1 MNRAASLTLLASLAC
16 AADLPLR
23 VEMRRGDLSVT
34 LDRYSV
40 AALAAVQ
47 ARSLER
53 GEIDYTAKSS
63 LRGEGVVIVWSAP
76 PSVVAAVYVVTV
88 RRGPDTWSVSELCP
102 APVHIGGRAQCYIQT
117 GPFDVPTDL
126 QAYPAALSRVP
137 VVFP

>member
-16 AADLPLR
+16 AADLQLR

-47 ARSLER
+47 ARSLDR
-53 GEIDYTAKSS
+53 GEIDYTAKTS
-63 LRGEGVVIVWSAP
+63 LRGEGVVIVWGAP
-76 PSVVAAVYVVTV
+76 PSVVAAVYVATV
-88 RRGPDTWSVSELCP
+88 RRGSVTIAASELCP

-117 GPFDVPTDL
+117 GPFDAVTDL
-126 QAYPAALSRVP
+126 KAYPAVMSRVP
-137 VVFP
+137 VEIQ